1 MPRAL
6 RIVVVTG
13 GLALAGGI
21 MGAACGVLLL
31 LVPWLVTEGLRWLPD
46 AGILLVPALFG
57 AAVGAVAAPALAWG
71 LLRHVALGR
80 ALAHTAVGTLLG
92 GGLGWALARNPWL
105 PGIRAVIAGGL
116 VGFVLAGVRLR
127 FTARAASAPS
137 SAERG
142 D

>member
-1 MPRAL
+1 MTRAL

-13 GLALAGGI
+13 GLAVAGGV
-21 MGAACGVLLL
+21 MGAICGVLLI
-31 LVPWLVTEGLRWLPD
+31 LVPWLVTEGLRRLPD
-46 AGILLVPALFG
+46 AGVLVVPALFG

-80 ALAHTAVGTLLG
+80 ALAHTAAGTLLG

-105 PGIRAVIAGGL
+105 PGIRAVIIGGV

-127 FTARAASAPS
+127 FTAGRTRAASPTGRA
-137 SAERG
+137 